1 MSSSRTASYSL
12 EEDMHLCHVY
22 IDIFQDPIIGRNQSG
37 NSFWARVESEY
48 HKNEKFSNQPRPRR
62 SLQTRMTTIIGAVAK
77 LRGFINQIQ
86 NKNPSGASQEDIKF
100 TSDDNINGPSR
111 FQQDGPNFTSSKS
124 SSHNFDSPTSAS
136 TGMSSF
142 DLNINNEEIITNSTE
157 RPIGVKK
164 AKAKQLG
171 DDQFNKLMEQSKKLV
186 QVIEKSNTDRNERY
200 KRKIE
205 DKILFTDL
213 DSISDPEFRQY
224 IQSER
229 RRIYRERARTSEV
242 GEQGEGSQYQRS
254 QYRASQYQ
262 GQSAQDEGQRSQDQG
277 ERSKNNSQDY
287 SQYFDYLGGTGN
299 NFPHY

>member
-1 MSSSRTASYSL
+1 MSSSRIASYSL

-22 IDIFQDPIIGRNQSG
+22 IDISQDPIIGRNQSG

-62 SLQTRMTTIIGAVAK
+62 SLQTRMTTIIGALNQAK
-77 LRGFINQIQ
+77 MLLAQEKKYSRGFKFDHVWPILKHIQ
-86 NKNPSGASQEDIKF
+86 KF

-124 SSHNFDSPTSAS
+124 LSHNFDSPTSAS

-164 AKAKQLG
+164 GKAKQLG

-200 KRKIE
+200 KRKTE

-213 DSISDPEFRQY
+213 DSISDPEFR
-224 IQSER
+224 
-229 RRIYRERARTSEV
+229 
-242 GEQGEGSQYQRS
+242 
-254 QYRASQYQ
+254 
-262 GQSAQDEGQRSQDQG
+262 
-277 ERSKNNSQDY
+277 
-287 SQYFDYLGGTGN
+287 
-299 NFPHY
+299 

>member
-22 IDIFQDPIIGRNQSG
+22 IDISQDPIIGRNQSG

-48 HKNEKFSNQPRPRR
+48 HKNGKFSNQPRPRR

-77 LRGFINQIQ
+77 LRGCINQIQ

-100 TSDDNINGPSR
+100 TSDDNINAPSR

-142 DLNINNEEIITNSTE
+142 DLNINNEEIITNLTE

-186 QVIEKSNTDRNERY
+186 QVIEKSNTDRNERH
-200 KRKIE
+200 KRKTE

-213 DSISDPEFRQY
+213 DSISNPEFRQY
-224 IQSER
+224 IQSEK

-242 GEQGEGSQYQRS
+242 GEQGE
-254 QYRASQYQ
+254 
-262 GQSAQDEGQRSQDQG
+262 
-277 ERSKNNSQDY
+277 
-287 SQYFDYLGGTGN
+287 
-299 NFPHY
+299 